1 MPDRAK
7 IVAVGLLTEQDLA
20 VLGQGFR
27 RAYRLD
33 EQHDFHELL
42 AAIDA
47 AERRLTGAGDR
58 LESADRV
65 LPRRAEARRSSGL
78 DLM

>member
-1 MPDRAK
+1 MPSEPIPVPNRTQV
-7 IVAVGLLTEQDLA
+7 VAVGLLTEHDLA

-33 EQHDFHELL
+33 EHHDFDDLL

-47 AERRLTGAGDR
+47 ADQRLWNSAQGGA
-58 LESADRV
+58 
-65 LPRRAEARRSSGL
+65 
-78 DLM
+78 

>member
-1 MPDRAK
+1 MVPLEPIPVPDRTQV
-7 IVAVGLLTEQDLA
+7 VAVGLLTERDLA

-33 EQHDFHELL
+33 EHQDFHDLL

-47 AERRLTGAGDR
+47 ADQSFVESTDEDAGN
-58 LESADRV
+58 A
-65 LPRRAEARRSSGL
+65 
-78 DLM
+78 